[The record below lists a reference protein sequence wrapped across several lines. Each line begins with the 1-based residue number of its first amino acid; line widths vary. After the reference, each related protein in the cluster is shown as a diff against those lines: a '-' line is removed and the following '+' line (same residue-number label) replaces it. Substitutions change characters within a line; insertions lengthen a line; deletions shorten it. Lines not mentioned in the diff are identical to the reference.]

1 MFRGRERAATPVIA
15 PKFVLAMEALGIP
28 YCTWFKELNMSAR
41 TTSLCPSQGIEN
53 VFMRPRSSVFVPSMK
68 NVLRPS
74 MDVVLKSAVVS
85 ARKAERGS
93 KLVELLG

>member
-53 VFMRPRSSVFVPSMK
+53 DFIRPKSRVFVPSMK

-74 MDVVLKSAVVS
+74 IGVLKSAIVS
-85 ARKAERGS
+85 ARNADRGS
-93 KLVELLG
+93 ELVELAG